1 MANLEQLF
9 QEACQKN
16 DVEGVKS
23 LNSKH
28 PNLLDEII
36 KACQRSEDP
45 LLITACLPG
54 SLEAA
59 KEMARLWP
67 QLASIKN
74 QRGETTM
81 HLLSTDGDARM
92 VRIFGENNRELCLEV
107 DNSLMIPLHRAALE
121 GDSDVI
127 RALVSICP
135 ESLEKLTSNG
145 ETALHLA
152 VKKSRSDAFQALVD
166 EAKSHRKEHLFTW
179 KDKEGNT
186 VLHLATLNKLKQIV
200 ELLIRE
206 NSNRRI
212 MIRINTV
219 NKQGQTALQLC
230 NANSQDSV
238 FKEIGW
244 IIQRAVA
251 QQSPQLPDAGSAN
264 VSWNQ
269 TRWPIETRN
278 VLLMVVVT
286 IAAAFFTVTCNLPDS
301 FLKEDTLA
309 VKTLHAD
316 KDDVLMDEIMPKF
329 DVKVGKSSISSNGLV
344 WSLALALILF
354 GMSVLNTR
362 SNGLSGS
369 LLKRIIINAMDKK
382 KAAEPKLVGVSGPAL
397 SLLKRSQGFKPHSRM
412 ESPLW
417 PALYLLRA
425 NPVRV
430 MISLDCGT
438 GLKVPSTVGVHL
450 GPSRGSD
457 PKKDKGN
464 GIEDDM
470 SKVVKSAASIT
481 LTSAMEKSDRLNLE
495 VCTA

>member
-16 DVEGVKS
+16 DVEEVKS

-36 KACQRSEDP
+36 RACQRSEDP

-81 HLLSTDGDARM
+81 HLLSTDGDAEM
-92 VRIFGENNRELCLEV
+92 VRTFGEINRELCLEV
-107 DNSLMIPLHRAALE
+107 DNSSMIPLHRAALE
-121 GDSDVI
+121 GNSDVI

-186 VLHLATLNKLKQIV
+186 VLHLATLNKLEQIV

-230 NANSQDSV
+230 NANSQDSA

-244 IIQRAVA
+244 IIQQAIA
-251 QQSPQLPDAGSAN
+251 QQYPQLPADGTAN
-264 VSWNQ
+264 SSRNQ
-269 TRWPIETRN
+269 TRWPIQTRN
-278 VLLMVVVT
+278 VLLMCLQF
-286 IAAAFFTVTCNLPDS
+286 A
-301 FLKEDTLA
+301 KEDYLA

-316 KDDVLMDEIMPKF
+316 KDDVLSKLPTVVYIMIFNSAGFLTTMFAIVLLVWPLHLRTFLLFLVICTAIVYILLVDEIIPKF
-329 DVKVGKSSISSNGLV
+329 YVKVGKSSISSNGLV
-344 WSLALALILF
+344 WSLVLALILF
-354 GMSVLNTR
+354 GMAVLSMGKFT
-362 SNGLSGS
+362 LSFW
-369 LLKRIIINAMDKK
+369 RFIIC
-382 KAAEPKLVGVSGPAL
+382 
-397 SLLKRSQGFKPHSRM
+397 
-412 ESPLW
+412 
-417 PALYLLRA
+417 LRRNRT
-425 NPVRV
+425 NPGQQ
-430 MISLDCGT
+430 S
-438 GLKVPSTVGVHL
+438 
-450 GPSRGSD
+450 
-457 PKKDKGN
+457 
-464 GIEDDM
+464 
-470 SKVVKSAASIT
+470 
-481 LTSAMEKSDRLNLE
+481 
-495 VCTA
+495 

>member
-1 MANLEQLF
+1 MANLEKLF
-9 QEACQKN
+9 QEACKKN

-81 HLLSTDGDARM
+81 HLLSTDGDAEM
-92 VRIFGENNRELCLEV
+92 VRTFGEINRELCLEV
-107 DNSLMIPLHRAALE
+107 DNSSMIRLHRAAVE
-121 GDSDVI
+121 GSSDVI

-200 ELLIRE
+200 EYSSGE
-206 NSNRRI
+206 NSKRRI

-244 IIQRAVA
+244 VIQRAIA
-251 QQSPQLPDAGSAN
+251 QQSPQLPAAGSPN
-264 VSWNQ
+264 SSWNQ

-286 IAAAFFTVTCNLPDS
+286 IAAAFFTVTWWDAPYPEMTKMLFMMLMVSFVINFTWFMLFHLLLFLHCNRLS
-301 FLKEDTLA
+301 RFL
-309 VKTLHAD
+309 
-316 KDDVLMDEIMPKF
+316 M
-329 DVKVGKSSISSNGLV
+329 GNLV
-344 WSLALALILF
+344 YCYFI
-354 GMSVLNTR
+354 
-362 SNGLSGS
+362 
-369 LLKRIIINAMDKK
+369 
-382 KAAEPKLVGVSGPAL
+382 
-397 SLLKRSQGFKPHSRM
+397 
-412 ESPLW
+412 
-417 PALYLLRA
+417 
-425 NPVRV
+425 
-430 MISLDCGT
+430 
-438 GLKVPSTVGVHL
+438 
-450 GPSRGSD
+450 
-457 PKKDKGN
+457 
-464 GIEDDM
+464 
-470 SKVVKSAASIT
+470 
-481 LTSAMEKSDRLNLE
+481 
-495 VCTA
+495 

>member
-1 MANLEQLF
+1 MANLEKLF
-9 QEACQKN
+9 QEACQRN

-36 KACQRSEDP
+36 KACQRSDDP

-54 SLEAA
+54 SLEVA

-81 HLLSTDGDARM
+81 HLLSTDGDAET
-92 VRIFGENNRELCLEV
+92 VRIFGEINRELCLEV
-107 DNSLMIPLHRAALE
+107 DNSSMIPLHRAALD
-121 GDSDVI
+121 GNSDVI

-152 VKKSRSDAFQALVD
+152 VKKSRSDAFEALVD
-166 EAKSHRKEHLFTW
+166 EAKNHRKEHLFTW

-219 NKQGQTALQLC
+219 NKEGQTTLQLC
-230 NANSQDSV
+230 NANSQDSA

-244 IIQRAVA
+244 IIQRAIA
-251 QQSPQLPDAGSAN
+251 QQSPQLPADGAAN
-264 VSWNQ
+264 SSRNQ
-269 TRWPIETRN
+269 TRWPMQTRN

-286 IAAAFFTVTCNLPDS
+286 IAAAFFMVACHLPDS
-301 FLKEDTLA
+301 LVREDTLA

-316 KDDVLMDEIMPKF
+316 EDDVLSKLPTVVYIMIFNSAGFLTTMFAIVLLVWPLHLRTFVLFLVICTAIVYILLVDEIIPKF
-329 DVKVGKSSISSNGLV
+329 YVKVGKSSILSNGLV
-344 WSLALALILF
+344 WSLVLALILF
-354 GMSVLNTR
+354 GMSI
-362 SNGLSGS
+362 LSMGKFTLS
-369 LLKRIIINAMDKK
+369 FWRFIIRLWMNRTNRRGNSHEDLREIT
-382 KAAEPKLVGVSGPAL
+382 AL
-397 SLLKRSQGFKPHSRM
+397 
-412 ESPLW
+412 
-417 PALYLLRA
+417 
-425 NPVRV
+425 
-430 MISLDCGT
+430 
-438 GLKVPSTVGVHL
+438 
-450 GPSRGSD
+450 
-457 PKKDKGN
+457 
-464 GIEDDM
+464 
-470 SKVVKSAASIT
+470 
-481 LTSAMEKSDRLNLE
+481 
-495 VCTA
+495 

>member
-1 MANLEQLF
+1 MANLEKLF
-9 QEACQKN
+9 QEACQRN

-36 KACQRSEDP
+36 KACQRSDDP

-54 SLEAA
+54 SLEVA

-81 HLLSTDGDARM
+81 HLLSTDGDAET
-92 VRIFGENNRELCLEV
+92 VRIFGEINRELCLEV
-107 DNSLMIPLHRAALE
+107 DNSSMIPLHRAALD
-121 GDSDVI
+121 GNSDVI

-152 VKKSRSDAFQALVD
+152 VKKSRSDAFEALVD
-166 EAKSHRKEHLFTW
+166 EAKNHRKEHLFTW

-219 NKQGQTALQLC
+219 NKEGQTTLQLC
-230 NANSQDSV
+230 NANSQDSA

-244 IIQRAVA
+244 IIQRAIA
-251 QQSPQLPDAGSAN
+251 QQSPQLPADGAAN
-264 VSWNQ
+264 SSRNQ
-269 TRWPIETRN
+269 TRWPMQTRN

-286 IAAAFFTVTCNLPDS
+286 IAAAFFMCLQ
-301 FLKEDTLA
+301 FAKEDYLA

-316 KDDVLMDEIMPKF
+316 EDDVLSKLPTVVYIMIFNSAGFLTTMFAIVLLVWPLHLRTFVLFLVICTAIVYILLVDEIIPKF
-329 DVKVGKSSISSNGLV
+329 YVKVGKSSILSNGLV
-344 WSLALALILF
+344 WSLVLALILF
-354 GMSVLNTR
+354 GMSI
-362 SNGLSGS
+362 LSMGKFTLS
-369 LLKRIIINAMDKK
+369 FWRFIIRLWMNRTNRRGNSHEDLREIT
-382 KAAEPKLVGVSGPAL
+382 AL
-397 SLLKRSQGFKPHSRM
+397 
-412 ESPLW
+412 
-417 PALYLLRA
+417 
-425 NPVRV
+425 
-430 MISLDCGT
+430 
-438 GLKVPSTVGVHL
+438 
-450 GPSRGSD
+450 
-457 PKKDKGN
+457 
-464 GIEDDM
+464 
-470 SKVVKSAASIT
+470 
-481 LTSAMEKSDRLNLE
+481 
-495 VCTA
+495 

>member
-81 HLLSTDGDARM
+81 HLLSTDGDAEM
-92 VRIFGENNRELCLEV
+92 VRTFGEINRELCLEV
-107 DNSLMIPLHRAALE
+107 DNSSMIPLHRAALE
-121 GDSDVI
+121 GNSDVI

-186 VLHLATLNKLKQIV
+186 VLHLATLNKLKQV
-200 ELLIRE
+200 SSLSLA
-206 NSNRRI
+206 
-212 MIRINTV
+212 NTV
-219 NKQGQTALQLC
+219 
-230 NANSQDSV
+230 
-238 FKEIGW
+238 FE
-244 IIQRAVA
+244 
-251 QQSPQLPDAGSAN
+251 
-264 VSWNQ
+264 
-269 TRWPIETRN
+269 
-278 VLLMVVVT
+278 
-286 IAAAFFTVTCNLPDS
+286 F
-301 FLKEDTLA
+301 
-309 VKTLHAD
+309 
-316 KDDVLMDEIMPKF
+316 
-329 DVKVGKSSISSNGLV
+329 
-344 WSLALALILF
+344 
-354 GMSVLNTR
+354 
-362 SNGLSGS
+362 
-369 LLKRIIINAMDKK
+369 
-382 KAAEPKLVGVSGPAL
+382 
-397 SLLKRSQGFKPHSRM
+397 
-412 ESPLW
+412 
-417 PALYLLRA
+417 
-425 NPVRV
+425 
-430 MISLDCGT
+430 
-438 GLKVPSTVGVHL
+438 
-450 GPSRGSD
+450 
-457 PKKDKGN
+457 
-464 GIEDDM
+464 
-470 SKVVKSAASIT
+470 
-481 LTSAMEKSDRLNLE
+481 
-495 VCTA
+495 